1 MSNHV
6 ANQDGE
12 KVTWSD
18 QQHVISAKHG
28 KTRQPFSLC
37 LYFIGW
43 LENTLSLI
51 GQGKSHV
58 FYELIT
64 KLHVGKCKTRIQQSL
79 RKRSTAGVITKLC
92 CQIN

>member
-37 LYFIGW
+37 LYFIG
-43 LENTLSLI
+43 
-51 GQGKSHV
+51 
-58 FYELIT
+58 
-64 KLHVGKCKTRIQQSL
+64 
-79 RKRSTAGVITKLC
+79 
-92 CQIN
+92 